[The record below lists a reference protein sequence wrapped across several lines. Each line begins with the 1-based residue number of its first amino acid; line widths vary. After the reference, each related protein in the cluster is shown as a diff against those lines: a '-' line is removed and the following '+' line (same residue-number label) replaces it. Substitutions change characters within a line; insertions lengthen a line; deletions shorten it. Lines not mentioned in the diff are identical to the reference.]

1 MLNPA
6 LLTININANE
16 MCLDINLNIKT
27 RNITVIRKVINIYTN
42 IYKRINVFLI
52 IIIIYFNTRKNTKR
66 IWYVHIRLA
75 TITLSIA
82 LLVSR
87 KRRYSPIFYPA
98 YPAPPR
104 FLSVSNDREAVV
116 RRCTIRRRLIG

>member
-75 TITLSIA
+75 TIYSNLILS
-82 LLVSR
+82 
-87 KRRYSPIFYPA
+87 
-98 YPAPPR
+98 R
-104 FLSVSNDREAVV
+104 FLSRENDD
-116 RRCTIRRRLIG
+116 TRLFSTLPILPHLAFSVYRMTAKRLFAAAQSGDD

>member
-66 IWYVHIRLA
+66 I
-75 TITLSIA
+75 
-82 LLVSR
+82 
-87 KRRYSPIFYPA
+87 
-98 YPAPPR
+98 
-104 FLSVSNDREAVV
+104 
-116 RRCTIRRRLIG
+116 